1 MTPTTSL
8 SFDSSSLSAFA
19 AFAAVLALVV
29 KLLKK
34 AVSAQKSA
42 AGRNSFTTTT
52 RALPASWYSSQEI
65 YELERRAIFSKKWIL
80 VTHKLRFPESG
91 SWIRYEEAGFQFFLV
106 KNKDGKINGFH
117 NICRHRAFPIV
128 TKEQGQSSVL
138 SCKYHGWSYGL
149 NGQLAKAPGYLDM
162 KGFDK
167 TNNGLFPIHVY
178 EDAKGFI
185 WVNLDASKKP
195 EAWSQDFHKI
205 DQMSRHESFNFED
218 YHFDHTWE
226 MSGDYNWKTLADNY
240 NECYHCK
247 TAHPDAG
254 SVADLSAYKVDPK
267 GGNIEHFANTTAKQE
282 EEGLKI
288 VSNYYFP
295 NACMTVSPHF
305 FYMMRCVPTSAN
317 HCSMEYEVYRHKN
330 ASDEDFTKIDEMFKR
345 ILSEDKWLCN
355 NAQKNLNAGVF
366 INGEMHPKME
376 QGPLYFQSQVR
387 KFLNQHH
394 RLEEAAK
401 KEIRPA
407 QQVLSGDKSVT
418 EVDMGFCSGV
428 ACSKDKG
435 ALEW

>member
-1 MTPTTSL
+1 MTLTTFS
-8 SFDSSSLSAFA
+8 SFNTGSVSAVTAFA
-19 AFAAVLALVV
+19 AILALVAKLFWRPFSARKSVLAL
-29 KLLKK
+29 
-34 AVSAQKSA
+34 
-42 AGRNSFTTTT
+42 GRNPLTTTT
-52 RALPASWYSSQEI
+52 RALPASWYRSQEV

-91 SWIRYEEAGFQFFLV
+91 SWVRFEEAGFQFFLV
-106 KNKDGKINGFH
+106 KNKDGRINGFH
-117 NICRHRAFPIV
+117 NICRHRAFPII
-128 TKEQGQSSVL
+128 TKEKGQSSVL
-138 SCKYHGWSYGL
+138 ACKYHGWSYDL

-167 TNNGLFPIHVY
+167 ASNGLFPVHVHV
-178 EDAKGFI
+178 DAKGFV
-185 WVNLDASKKP
+185 WVNLNASKKP
-195 EAWSQDFHKI
+195 EAWSNEFKNI
-205 DQMSRHESFNFED
+205 DQMSRHEPFNFED

-254 SVADLSAYKVDPK
+254 TVADLDAYKVDPK

-282 EEGLKI
+282 SEA
-288 VSNYYFP
+288 F
-295 NACMTVSPHF
+295 
-305 FYMMRCVPTSAN
+305 
-317 HCSMEYEVYRHKN
+317 HCSMEYEVYRHKD
-330 ASDEDFTKIDEMFKR
+330 ASDDDFKRIDEMFKR

-366 INGEMHPKME
+366 INGEMHPRME

-387 KFLNQHH
+387 KFLNDHH
-394 RLEEAAK
+394 KLEEAAK

-407 QQVLSGDKSVT
+407 QQILTGDTAVT
-418 EVDMGFCSGV
+418 EVDLDFCSGS
-428 ACSKDKG
+428 ACGKEQG